1 MRHVHEGHIIWLRML
16 LYELGYTQPTT
27 RVYGDNAAM
36 VQSATGNGQRKDSRY
51 YQIRSE
57 SLKEIARS
65 GIAHLEHIPTAYG
78 LHGERRAQAVSY
90 SSQISESQICGNIP
104 PAKNAAQQLIA
115 NETSKVKAKAWNIPS
130 SGR

>member
-1 MRHVHEGHIIWLRML
+1 MKDIIWLRML

-57 SLKEIARS
+57 FLKEIVRS
-65 GIAHLEHIPTAYG
+65 GVAHLEHIPTDFMASDG
-78 LHGERRAQAVSY
+78 LTKNLSPATFMRHQPTMMGEQPAV
-90 SSQISESQICGNIP
+90 I
-104 PAKNAAQQLIA
+104 AADA
-115 NETSKVKAKAWNIPS
+115 TA
-130 SGR
+130 